1 MTSANATPGRV
12 AGQPR
17 GAAGGPEAARSR
29 PGSWADRAAERSP
42 AVQRSR
48 ARSEQQVRSIL
59 DAARRLTTAKGTA
72 FTTSDLTKES
82 GVALQTIY
90 RHFAGKDQILLAVV
104 EELIAEQAERAEELA
119 RHLPDP
125 VSRLRYYVIGTLD
138 SLRHAT
144 NLTGAQF
151 MVAEH
156 WRLHQLFPDEIA
168 AANEPYARLVA
179 AELREAAEQGL
190 LSPRNPDWDAWFVI
204 KLVMSTYHHYA
215 FATAD
220 EQVEDI
226 LEHLWGF
233 CLQAFGGRVEDHSTV
248 DFSGL
253 LEQFRAPE
261 FKGMREVEQR

>member
-1 MTSANATPGRV
+1 MTAANTTPAAD
-12 AGQPR
+12 AGPPR
-17 GAAGGPEAARSR
+17 AAAGGPEAARPR
-29 PGSWADRAAERSP
+29 GSWADRAAERSP

-48 ARSEQQVRSIL
+48 ARSEQQVRAIIG
-59 DAARRLTTAKGTA
+59 AARRLTTTKGTA

-104 EELIAEQAERAEELA
+104 EELIAEQAERAEKLA

-168 AANEPYARLVA
+168 AANEPYAHLVA

-190 LSPRNPDWDAWFVI
+190 LRPRDPDWDAWFVI

-215 FATAD
+215 FATASERVD
-220 EQVEDI
+220 DI

-233 CLQAFGGRVEDHSTV
+233 CLQAFGSRVEDHTTV

-261 FKGMREVEQR
+261 FSRLKEAEQE